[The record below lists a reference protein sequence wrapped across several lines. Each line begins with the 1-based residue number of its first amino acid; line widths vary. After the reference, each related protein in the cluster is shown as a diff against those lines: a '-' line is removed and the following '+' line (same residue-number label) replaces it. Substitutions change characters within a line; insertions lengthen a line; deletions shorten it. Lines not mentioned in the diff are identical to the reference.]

1 MTLSRLSNPLC
12 FKGKRLFI
20 TGGTGFLGRSLLD
33 YLGKSASLYG
43 TELSVTVLSRNPVD
57 FLQRYPEYANWHWL
71 TFIEGDLH
79 QLPPP
84 TGCYTDVVHAAA
96 DTHCTSNSLLAWLDQ
111 LVNGTRQVLDYACA
125 TGAQRFLLLSSGAVY
140 GRQTPDQTALQESTT
155 QAPLPTDTTAL
166 YAHGKRLAETLCALY
181 TTEHRL
187 PCVIARCFSVLS
199 EHVPLNG
206 SYAAGNFLRNALDP
220 EHNHIEING
229 DGSAVRTYLDGRDMA
244 HWTFMLLQHGVP
256 GEAYNMGGDQPVTV
270 LDLARNIANLIA
282 PGKSVITTNK
292 VVDMARSI
300 YVPSIAKAK
309 ILGLSVEI
317 TLEQAIREAAQKIK
331 KRQSDI
337 TDKRMSEYPDIK
349 IHPESS

>member
-12 FKGKRLFI
+12 FTGKRLFI

-33 YLGKSASLYG
+33 YLGQSAAIYG
-43 TELSVTVLSRNPVD
+43 TELSVTVLSRNPTD
-57 FLQRYPEYANWHWL
+57 FLQRYPEYANRHWL
-71 TFIEGDLH
+71 TFVEGDLH
-79 QLPPP
+79 QLPTP
-84 TGCYTDVVHAAA
+84 TAGYTDVVHAAA
-96 DTHCTSNSLLAWLDQ
+96 DTHCPRHSLLDWLDQ
-111 LVNGTRQVLDYACA
+111 LVDGTRQVLDHACA

-140 GRQTPDQTALQESTT
+140 GRQTPDQPALQETTT

-181 TTEHRL
+181 TAEHRL

-256 GEAYNMGGDQPVTV
+256 GEAYNMGSDQPVTV
-270 LDLARNIANLIA
+270 LDLAQSIAALVA
-282 PGKSVITTNK
+282 PGKSVVTKNK
-292 VVDMARSI
+292 SVDVARSL
-300 YVPSIAKAK
+300 YVPSIIKAK
-309 ILGLSVEI
+309 TLGLRVEI
-317 TLEQAIREAAQKIK
+317 TLEQAISEAAQKLK
-331 KRQSDI
+331 KRQSAL
-337 TDKRMSEYPDIK
+337 TDKRRSEYPDTK
-349 IHPESS
+349 IHPES